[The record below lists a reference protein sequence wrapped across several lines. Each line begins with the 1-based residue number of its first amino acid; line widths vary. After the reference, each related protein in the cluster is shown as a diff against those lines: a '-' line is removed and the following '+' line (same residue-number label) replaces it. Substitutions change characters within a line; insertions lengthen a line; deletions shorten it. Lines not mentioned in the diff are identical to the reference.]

1 MVWKLTISF
10 VVIAFLNLIGCYSA
24 ETITKKEIDEG
35 KEQIDFNQEISIT
48 TKDYKSFRFGALQYQ
63 IVNDSLYGN
72 GVVTELGKEVPFK
85 GNIALDDILSFEQST
100 MDTGSTA
107 GLTIGLIIA
116 GAVIAGVIAIIIWAN
131 ALTPD

>member
-1 MVWKLTISF
+1 MIWKLTISF
-10 VVIAFLNLIGCYSA
+10 VVVAFLNFIGCYSS
-24 ETITKKEIDEG
+24 ETITKKDIDEG

-48 TKDYKSFRFGALQYQ
+48 TKDYKSYRFGALQYQ

-85 GNIALDDILSFEQST
+85 GNIALDDILSFEQSS

-107 GLTIGLIIA
+107 GLTIAIIA
-116 GAVIAGVIAIIIWAN
+116 GGLIVAGVIMWAILWN
-131 ALTPD
+131 EVTPD